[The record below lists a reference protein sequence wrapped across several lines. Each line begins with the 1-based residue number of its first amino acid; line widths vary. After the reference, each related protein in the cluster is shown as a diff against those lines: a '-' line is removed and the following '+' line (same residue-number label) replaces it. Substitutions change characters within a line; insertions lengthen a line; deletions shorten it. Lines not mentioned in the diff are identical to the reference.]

1 MVYLGLFGDVH
12 KGNFTWNLKAIDEF
26 QRLVIFAGRVVNRFS
41 FQMSEF
47 VNLVKLQMF
56 PRQIPINQNF
66 TWNLEAID
74 EFWKYSDGPEIQI
87 SFFFLFVERSL
98 SPKCY

>member
-1 MVYLGLFGDVH
+1 M
-12 KGNFTWNLKAIDEF
+12 
-26 QRLVIFAGRVVNRFS
+26 NRFS

-87 SFFFLFVERSL
+87 SFFFFSSNVRYPQNVIKE
-98 SPKCY
+98 